1 MLCYHKL
8 GGLRLDT
15 YIATCMTKKGEA
27 ETEEQGMRIPT
38 SLEQL
43 ASEGIARKSNA
54 SKPKDM
60 AASRLR
66 N

>member
-1 MLCYHKL
+1 M
-8 GGLRLDT
+8 RLDT

-60 AASRLR
+60 AASTLS